1 MVGGVNLQTWLNGSA
16 ANLFEQPVRISNGGR
31 YCSGMLIAPDL
42 ESTTKAIST
51 PLVLTCAH
59 FFRTAPLGA
68 FNVRGH
74 KLRQRLAA
82 VRVID
87 GTDIAIAHLQGP
99 ASPRQLLGVG
109 NQFFYPGKKTATFG
123 FGGNSTHAV
132 VKAGTVITPSPIS
145 FSRGGHTR
153 VRPAAIQFNTPKA
166 IKGDS
171 GGAVLSMGAHDVQPT
186 INAVQSLILDPI
198 GFNLGLATVAQLRP
212 HKKALQQAAQ
222 SLLAMNQD
230 TKQD

>member
-1 MVGGVNLQTWLNGSA
+1 
-16 ANLFEQPVRISNGGR
+16 
-31 YCSGMLIAPDL
+31 
-42 ESTTKAIST
+42 
-51 PLVLTCAH
+51 
-59 FFRTAPLGA
+59 
-68 FNVRGH
+68 
-74 KLRQRLAA
+74 RQRLAA

-87 GTDIAIAHLQGP
+87 GTDIAIALLQGS
-99 ASPRQLLGVG
+99 ASQRQLLGVG

-171 GGAVLSMGAHDVQPT
+171 SDAVLSMRAHESLPT
-186 INAVQSLILDPI
+186 TNAVQALGVDPF
-198 GFNLGLATVAQLRP
+198 GFKPGLATVAQHRP
-212 HKKALQQAAQ
+212 NKKALQKAAQ
-222 SLLAMNQD
+222 N
-230 TKQD
+230 